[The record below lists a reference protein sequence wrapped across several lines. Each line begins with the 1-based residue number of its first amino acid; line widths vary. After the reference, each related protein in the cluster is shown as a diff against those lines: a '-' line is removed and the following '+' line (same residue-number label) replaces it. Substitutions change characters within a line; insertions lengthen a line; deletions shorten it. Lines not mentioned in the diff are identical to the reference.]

1 MYLISREWGIAPDQ
15 FWSMTFSE
23 WLCEYE
29 WKRPRQEGDYAG
41 KLTRGAIDEIK
52 AGLDGWDS

>member
-1 MYLISREWGIAPDQ
+1 MFLVARGWGISPDQ

-52 AGLDGWDS
+52 AMLHGFDS